1 MSSAGAR
8 RVHRD
13 MIGHEPQVASV
24 GSVENI
30 GGSLGRDSS
39 GGSSLETN
47 VNVNGA
53 VLGEERNCGDLG
65 EEG

>member
-1 MSSAGAR
+1 MSGAGAR

-13 MIGHEPQVASV
+13 VIGHEPQVASE
-24 GSVENI
+24 GSVENV
-30 GGSLGRDSS
+30 GWSLGRDSS

-53 VLGEERNCGDLG
+53 VLGEEKKNEDLE

>member
-13 MIGHEPQVASV
+13 TIGHEPQVAFV

-30 GGSLGRDSS
+30 GWIVGRDSS

-47 VNVNGA
+47 VHVNGA
-53 VLGEERNCGDLG
+53 VLGEKRNCGDLE